1 MDANKYF
8 QILHMISA
16 GGQKVCRKF
25 LIGKGFSEAMI
36 DACAENGYIIQIG
49 TDAQKDAERAGA
61 EPEGLRQGLLHGLSR
76 LYLCQPDGQAHPP
89 QLSEPAFPG
98 VPHGARHEAH
108 PLPRPAS

>member
-36 DACAENGYIIQIG
+36 YACAENGYIIQIG
-49 TDAQKDAERAGA
+49 TNYLDDPLYIITDAGRVKRDERD
-61 EPEGLRQGLLHGLSR
+61 LK
-76 LYLCQPDGQAHPP
+76 
-89 QLSEPAFPG
+89 
-98 VPHGARHEAH
+98 
-108 PLPRPAS
+108 